1 MIHPNLWLT
10 LINNPKKLDFEK
22 TKVEFHLNQKI
33 ENLWWKKK
41 MCILCVMEK
50 NEDKKKSE
58 TQGNQVQIL

>member
-1 MIHPNLWLT
+1 
-10 LINNPKKLDFEK
+10 
-22 TKVEFHLNQKI
+22 VEFHLNQKI